1 MSRLKFILVLCALV
15 ITLPACTLASA
26 SVPTP
31 HPTATSL
38 RMPATTAV
46 PTLARALNPV
56 TVPASNRN
64 TATPTDP
71 APSVAVT
78 TCTPAADAITQ
89 HVVNVQLDYTAKTIQ
104 ARHRVEYVNR
114 TGETLNDLVLNIE
127 PNRWLETFTLIGV
140 LQDTDS
146 GDTQPAY
153 DLTGRRLY
161 IELAEPLADGCTLT
175 LNMMYSINIPPVRT
189 GVDAFKGFFG
199 YSPRQINLGHWLPT
213 VAERISGEWVTRPAI
228 FVGEQ
233 EVIGVADW
241 TVTLALQNA
250 PDGVIIAA
258 PGDAETINDT
268 QTRYTFKHARDFTV
282 SIGEGFK
289 VARAQAESGVV
300 VELYTFDDAV
310 LYTANGVIDGANHAL
325 NVGLRA
331 FESYE
336 KLFGAYP
343 YSRLLIVQGDFPDG
357 MEFSGI
363 VFVSTNWFK
372 AWTGQPNEFLTLITV
387 HEVSHQWWYARV
399 GNDAALAPWL
409 DEALSTYSEYIFLE
423 EYYPN
428 LKDWWWD
435 FRVRSHSPQGFVDST
450 VYEFTSIREY
460 INAVY
465 LRGVSML
472 HAVRNDIG
480 TEAFFELLRRY
491 AEENTNQVAD
501 ASRFWSL
508 MTPEQ
513 LKVTENTRRVFLR
526 HADFISAGTGGG

>member
-1 MSRLKFILVLCALV
+1 MFRLPLILVLGVLMF
-15 ITLPACTLASA
+15 TQSACTLANASA
-26 SVPTP
+26 PTL

-38 RMPATTAV
+38 RVAAATPV
-46 PTLARALNPV
+46 PTLARALSPV
-56 TVPASNRN
+56 TVAASNRQ
-64 TATPTDP
+64 TATPADTTP
-71 APSVAVT
+71 APDSTA
-78 TCTPAADAITQ
+78 CTPDPDTLTQ
-89 HVVNVQLDYTAKTIQ
+89 HVVSAQVDYTAKTIQ

-114 TGETLNDLVLNIE
+114 TGETLNDIVLNIE
-127 PNRWLETFTLIGV
+127 PNRWLEAFTLAGV
-140 LQDTDS
+140 LQTTAT

-153 DLTGRRLY
+153 DLTERRLF
-161 IELAEPLADGCTLT
+161 IELAEPLGEGCPLT
-175 LNMMYSINIPPVRT
+175 LNLLYTINVPPVRT

-199 YSPRQINLGHWLPT
+199 HSPRQINLGHWLPT
-213 VAERISGEWVTRPAI
+213 VAERIGGEWVTRPAI

-233 EVIGVADW
+233 EVLGVADW
-241 TVTLALQNA
+241 HVTLTLQNA
-250 PDGVIIAA
+250 PDGVMIAA
-258 PGDAETINDT
+258 PGDSETLSPT
-268 QTRYTFKHARDFTV
+268 QTRYTFKAARDFTL
-282 SIGEGFK
+282 SIGEGFA
-289 VARAQAESGVV
+289 VTRAQAASGVTL
-300 VELYTFDDAV
+300 ELYTFDDAT
-310 LYTANGVIDGANHAL
+310 LYTANGVMDGANHAL

-343 YSRLLIVQGDFPDG
+343 YARLVIVQGDFPDG

-363 VFVSTNWFK
+363 VFVSTSWFK

-387 HEVSHQWWYARV
+387 HEISHQWWYARV
-399 GNDAALAPWL
+399 GNDAALTPWL

-435 FRVRSHSPQGFVDST
+435 FRVRTHSPQGFVDST

-491 AEENTNQVAD
+491 ADTNTNQVAD
-501 ASRFWSL
+501 AARFWSL
-508 MTPEQ
+508 MTAEQ
-513 LKVTENTRRVFLR
+513 LTATEKTRQVFLR
-526 HADFISAGTGGG
+526 HPQVEQ